1 MILNKS
7 KIKLLVNKIET
18 GKPTSKRRQ
27 PKRLGLKKFDL
38 VVCGG
43 GLSGVCAALAASRLG
58 LQTALIQDRPVFG
71 GNSSSEVRVP
81 LAGAANGNPWAREG
95 GIIEELTLTERF
107 NNFTSRRESMINDVW
122 DLVLYDACR
131 QEENL
136 SLYLDTSIRQVETDG
151 KRIVSVSASQLAS
164 ERELI
169 FEGDLFIDATG
180 DGTIAYLAG
189 AEYRMGREGKEAFD
203 EIWAPDEPD
212 MGIMGSTILFAVK
225 DVGKPVPFN
234 PPPWVEKYPADS
246 SILKTRFHQRI
257 PGHWWIEIGYPFHTI
272 YDNDKIRDELMRH
285 VLGVWDHLKNQEDH
299 GFANYALDWIGKIPG
314 KRESRRII
322 GDYILNG
329 NDIMQGHIFP
339 DAVAHGGWYFDLH
352 TPGGIL
358 AKDQFPEPTYG
369 DASLIDLCEV
379 PVYSIPLRCLYSR
392 DIGNLL
398 LAGRDIS
405 VTHVAL
411 GSTRLMGTCATL
423 GQAVGTCAWLC
434 QKFGILPKNVYPDKI
449 KLLQQQLLKDDQY
462 VPGIVNEDPADLAR
476 TAKVSATSCS
486 PLIFPE
492 PTVPRQLDVPLG
504 VLLPVSTETL
514 DKVSFLMEARDDT
527 SVTIHVRTTNRICDF
542 TDETDVAR
550 ATSEVRCGG
559 KTWVDFHLAAKTKP
573 DRLYWLAFDSNPEVI
588 VYGSPLFPPTG
599 TVSLYKPFKKWH
611 YQKPSISWHNLEAI
625 HNRWNLC
632 LKTEPLQ
639 FPYEAENILS
649 GVTRPDDQTNIWIS
663 HPGQPL
669 PQSVILEFETS
680 ISLNTVNLTFDTNLA
695 LTANLHLPTL
705 QAPEETVRD
714 YRLSF
719 GLNGEWKDIGTFRDN
734 YLRRR
739 VHRFQRIAADKI
751 KIDVLSTWG
760 DPSARIYEIRV
771 YDE

>member
-1 MILNKS
+1 MNFRKNLTNK
-7 KIKLLVNKIET
+7 LDA
-18 GKPTSKRRQ
+18 GKPDSEGRQ
-27 PKRLGLKKFDL
+27 PKRLDLKKFEL

-43 GLSGVCAALAASRLG
+43 GLAGVCAALAASRLG
-58 LQTALIQDRPVFG
+58 LKTALIQDRPVPG

-107 NNFTSRRESMINDVW
+107 NNFTSRRESMVNDVW

-131 QEENL
+131 REDNL
-136 SLYLDTSIRQVETDG
+136 SLYLDTTIRNVATDG
-151 KRIVSVSASQLAS
+151 KRVVSVAASQLAS
-164 ERELI
+164 ESEME
-169 FEGDLFIDATG
+169 FKADLFIDATG

-189 AEYRMGREGKEAFD
+189 AAYRMGREGTEEFD

-246 SILKTRFHQRI
+246 SILKTRFHQRP
-257 PGHWWIEIGYPFHTI
+257 PGHWWIEVGYPFHTI

-285 VLGVWDHLKNQEDH
+285 VLGIWDHLKNQEDH

-329 NDIMQGHIFP
+329 NDVMQGRIFP

-379 PVYSIPLRCLYSR
+379 PVYSIPLRSLYSR
-392 DIGNLL
+392 DIENLFL
-398 LAGRDIS
+398 SGRDIS

-411 GSTRLMGTCATL
+411 GSTRLMGTCAAL

-434 QKFGILPKNVYPDKI
+434 KKHEILPEEVFPDKI
-449 KLLQQQLLKDDQY
+449 NLLQQQLLKDDQY
-462 VPGIVNEDPADLAR
+462 VPGAKNEDQADLAR
-476 TAKVSATSCS
+476 TAKVAATSCS
-486 PLIFPE
+486 PLIFSE
-492 PTVPRQLDVPLG
+492 PTTPRQLDVPLG
-504 VLLPVSTETL
+504 ILIPVTTDTL
-514 DKVSFLMEARDDT
+514 DKVSFLMEVSENT
-527 SVTIHVRTTNRICDF
+527 HVTIHVRSTERTCDF
-542 TDETDVAR
+542 EDETDIAS
-550 ATSEVRCGG
+550 ATSKVAAGG
-559 KTWVDFHLAAKTKP
+559 KTWVDFHFAVRTKP

-588 VYGSPLFPPTG
+588 VYGSPQFPPTG
-599 TVSLYKPFKKWH
+599 TVSLHKPFKKWH
-611 YQKPSISWHNLEAI
+611 YLKPSISWHNLEAV

-639 FPYEAENILS
+639 YPYEAKNLLS
-649 GVTRPDDQTNIWIS
+649 GVTRPDYWTNIWIS
-663 HPGQPL
+663 DPDQAL
-669 PQSVILEFETS
+669 PQSAVLEFDS
-680 ISLNTVNLTFDTNLA
+680 AISLNTVYLTFDTNLG
-695 LTANLHLPTL
+695 LTTNLHLPTW
-705 QAPEETVRD
+705 QAPIETVRD
-714 YRLSF
+714 YRLCYE
-719 GLNGEWKDIGTFRDN
+719 LNGEWKDIGTFRDN

-739 VHRFQRIAADKI
+739 VHRFQRITADKI
-751 KIDVLSTWG
+751 KIKVLSTWG
-760 DPSARIYEIRV
+760 DPSARLYEMRV